1 MITASRRWERIV
13 GLCHL
18 ISITSHNLIGVGTVI
33 ILGKVQLMMRWQ
45 GTLSRGLNGRLKATG
60 GTMSVIFVA
69 DSSSWEE
76 IMRNWALCG
85 FNPSA
90 CRGNNLLL
98 NHNLL
103 VLLMC
108 VGRIHVM
115 ALSLVRMARHYWWC
129 HCLLVEV
136 SSIFRSHPLRELGSI
151 WTVEAHLAT
160 K

>member
-1 MITASRRWERIV
+1 MITASWRWERIV

-18 ISITSHNLIGVGTVI
+18 ISITVI

-45 GTLSRGLNGRLKATG
+45 GALSRGLNGGLKATG

-69 DSSSWEE
+69 GSSSWEE
-76 IMRNWALCG
+76 IMRNWTLRG
-85 FNPSA
+85 FNSTA
-90 CRGNNLLL
+90 CGGGNNLVL

-115 ALSLVRMARHYWWC
+115 ALSLIRMARHYWWC

-136 SSIFRSHPLRELGSI
+136 GSIFRSHPLREIGSI
-151 WTVEAHLAT
+151 TTVEAHFAT